1 MNPKII
7 FLDLDGTLLSDKKS
21 VSQYDVDTLWK
32 CSRNGIRIGYVTSR
46 TERKIKELTQGLPCD
61 FIASLNGSHIQIF
74 ENGKTVWQEIDG
86 IAWNIGKQ
94 LLERLMTEMPAK
106 VAANFWPYSL
116 WNGTVSRDGVA
127 LGNWSEFV
135 NQIAPVRFQ
144 RIRLYNLGKVPTP
157 MEAGLRQVLEGT
169 DILIESS
176 AVHKGTA
183 SHRIMAYYGFRSEDA
198 VAFGDGELDIPMFQA
213 CGCGVAMRNS
223 PPSVCAAA
231 TEISESNNDSGVGKW
246 IQRKCFSEH
255 QNHICGSLG
264 DDNCIYLLKDLR
276 GIVTPVPAQEK
287 RRLLKE
293 GKPGHSILAEDP
305 PISHPENALFL
316 KLLEEK
322 RVDIANCVGVLCES
336 ILAQKQGFPVIVSL
350 ARGGIAYGALCRQY
364 YKKFYHA
371 DIPHY
376 CISLIRNVGID
387 ENALN
392 YIVRRHGDKSI
403 QFIDGWTGSGFLSAQ
418 LEKYVSLYNQKHG
431 TKISAMLAVLADTS
445 HICQLSGTRKDILL
459 PDCCLNSTVCGLISS
474 VYYDPAVIGPEDFHG
489 AVVWD
494 SLISQDFSRYF
505 LETVTASLVK
515 QQPKSEKVTGNY
527 GREVSQRLSAELMI
541 DDSKRIRL
549 GIGESTRA
557 LFRSDISRILSAD
570 PSDPRLTFLAKLAS
584 SKGVRI
590 EQYNTGEYACVTIL
604 AGR

>member
-7 FLDLDGTLLSDKKS
+7 FLDLDGTLLTDTKS
-21 VSQYDVDTLWK
+21 VSQYDTETLWK
-32 CSRNGIRIGYVTSR
+32 CSRNGIRIGYITSR

-74 ENGKTVWQEIDG
+74 ENSQTVWHEIDG
-86 IAWNIGKQ
+86 IAWNIGKP
-94 LLERLMTEMPAK
+94 LLERLMTEMPTK

-116 WNGTVSRDGVA
+116 WNGMVSRDGVT
-127 LGNWSEFV
+127 LGDWSKSV

-144 RIRLYNLGKVPTP
+144 RIRLYNSEEVPTP
-157 MEAGLRQVLEGT
+157 IEACLRQVAEGT

-176 AVHKGTA
+176 TAHKGTA
-183 SHRIMAYYGFRSEDA
+183 VHRILAYYGLCSADA
-198 VAFGDGELDIPMFQA
+198 VAFGDSVVDIPMFQA
-213 CGCGVAMRNS
+213 CGCSVAMGNS
-223 PPSVCAAA
+223 LPSVCAAA
-231 TEISESNNDSGVGKW
+231 AEITESNNDSGVGKW
-246 IQRKCFSEH
+246 IQRKCFSKH
-255 QNHICGSLG
+255 QNHLSGSLG
-264 DDNCIYLLKDLR
+264 DENCIYLLKDLQ

-293 GKPGHSILAEDP
+293 GRPGHSILAEDP
-305 PISHPENALFL
+305 PISHSENALFL
-316 KLLEEK
+316 NLLEEN
-322 RVDIANCVGVLCES
+322 RAEIAKCVGVLCES
-336 ILAQKQGFPVIVSL
+336 ILEQKQSFPIIVSL
-350 ARGGIAYGALCRQY
+350 ARGGVAYGALCRQY
-364 YKKFYHA
+364 FKKFCHV

-376 CISLIRNVGID
+376 CVSLIRNVGID

-392 YIVRRHGDKSI
+392 YIVRKHGDRPI

-418 LEKYVSLYNQKHG
+418 LDKYISLYNHKNG
-431 TKISAMLAVLADTS
+431 TQISAKLAVLADTS

-494 SLISQDFSRYF
+494 SLQHQDFSKYF
-505 LETVTASLVK
+505 LDTVTASLVK
-515 QQPKSEKVTGNY
+515 QQPKSEQVTGNY
-527 GREVSQRLSAELMI
+527 GREVSHRLSSELMI

-557 LFRSDISRILSAD
+557 LFRSDISRILSVD

-590 EQYNTGEYACVTIL
+590 EQYDTGEYACVTIL

>member
-7 FLDLDGTLLSDKKS
+7 FLDLDGTLLTDTKS
-21 VSQYDVDTLWK
+21 VSQYDTETLWK
-32 CSRNGIRIGYVTSR
+32 CSRNGISVGYITSR
-46 TERKIKELTQGLPCD
+46 TERKIKKLTQGLPCD

-74 ENGKTVWQEIDG
+74 ESGQTVWHEIDG
-86 IAWNIGKQ
+86 IAWNIGKS
-94 LLERLMTEMPAK
+94 LLERLMTEMPTK

-116 WNGTVSRDGVA
+116 WNSTVSRDGVT
-127 LGNWSEFV
+127 LGNWSKCV

-144 RIRLYNLGKVPTP
+144 RIRLYNPEKVTIPID
-157 MEAGLRQVLEGT
+157 AGLRQVSEGT

-176 AVHKGTA
+176 TVHKGIA
-183 SHRIMAYYGFRSEDA
+183 AHRIMAYYGLCSADA
-198 VAFGDGELDIPMFQA
+198 VALGDSVSDIPMFQA
-213 CGCGVAMRNS
+213 CGYSVAMGNS
-223 PPSVCAAA
+223 PPPVCTAAA
-231 TEISESNNDSGVGKW
+231 EITESNNDSGVGKW

-255 QNHICGSLG
+255 QNHLSGSLG
-264 DDNCIYLLKDLR
+264 DENCVYLLKDLQ

-287 RRLLKE
+287 RRLLEK
-293 GKPGHSILAEDP
+293 GRPGHSVLAEDP
-305 PISHPENALFL
+305 PISHSENALFL
-316 KLLEEK
+316 KLLEGNRKE
-322 RVDIANCVGVLCES
+322 IAKCVGVLCES
-336 ILAQKQGFPVIVSL
+336 ILAQRQNFPVIVSL
-350 ARGGIAYGALCRQY
+350 ARGGIAYGALCRRY
-364 YKKFYHA
+364 YKKFYHT

-392 YIVRRHGDKSI
+392 YIVNKHGDKPI

-418 LEKYVSLYNQKHG
+418 LETYVSLYNQKHG
-431 TKISAMLAVLADTS
+431 TQISTMLAVLADTS

-474 VYYDPAVIGPEDFHG
+474 VYYDPAVIGPKDFHG

-494 SLISQDFSRYF
+494 SLQYEDFSKYF
-505 LETVTASLVK
+505 LDTVTASLVK
-515 QQPKSEKVTGNY
+515 QQPKSEQVTENY
-527 GREVSQRLSAELMI
+527 GREVSQRLSTELMI

-557 LFRSDISRILSAD
+557 FFRSDISRILSAD
-570 PSDPRLTFLAKLAS
+570 PGDPRLTFLAKLAS
-584 SKGVRI
+584 SKGIRI
-590 EQYNTGEYACVTIL
+590 EQYDTGEYACVTIL